1 MSNHKPTTAMN
12 KNLIITL
19 LFILATSFA
28 YAQHLKP
35 IKMKNVLTNREVIV
49 EPLKNATYG
58 FYEILDVNNK
68 TTESKDGTFY
78 SYTTP
83 ETTILVFE
91 YYDKHKLKT
100 MSYAISNPWEIM
112 NIDGDD
118 IITVQDEYSLAF
130 IAPSFNNFVSIT
142 VQDKNNGSIYIF
154 EVKTTPIW
162 ETTADKMMAKII
174 DKL

>member
-1 MSNHKPTTAMN
+1 MKR
-12 KNLIITL
+12 NLIITL
-19 LFILATSFA
+19 MLILITSFA
-28 YAQHLKP
+28 SAQHLKP
-35 IKMKNVLTNREVIV
+35 IKMKNRLTDQEVTV

-91 YYDKHKLKT
+91 YYEKRKPKT
-100 MSYAISNPWEIM
+100 FSYAIADPWSIKNLNGENTFI
-112 NIDGDD
+112 
-118 IITVQDEYSLAF
+118 VQDEYAMSL
-130 IAPSFNNFVSIT
+130 IQPNLPGFVT
-142 VQDKNNGSIYIF
+142 VGVMDKKKGNQYHFVI
-154 EVKTTPIW
+154 KTKPREEYTSD
-162 ETTADKMMAKII
+162 EMMGMII

>member
-1 MSNHKPTTAMN
+1 
-12 KNLIITL
+12 
-19 LFILATSFA
+19 
-28 YAQHLKP
+28 
-35 IKMKNVLTNREVIV
+35 
-49 EPLKNATYG
+49 
-58 FYEILDVNNK
+58 
-68 TTESKDGTFY
+68 
-78 SYTTP
+78 
-83 ETTILVFE
+83 
-91 YYDKHKLKT
+91 

-112 NIDGDD
+112 NIYGDD